1 MTNKI
6 NKLELY
12 LNAFHFCFYR
22 AHYKLHLL
30 ANKINPGWLLLKIP
44 SIKKRHKKL
53 GIDIHKEID
62 KAFGDKN
69 FGMSMMVAGGV
80 LIALFFFLFLSAI
93 NILLRL
99 FVGHK
104 IYLQYPH
111 FAIALIISLALTYFF
126 VFKNDCYLQ
135 YFDKF
140 EKWNHGEKL
149 KYRWLAFGFIILVII
164 FFFLMLEY

>member
-6 NKLELY
+6 NKLEFY

-69 FGMSMMVAGGV
+69 FLPLQV
-80 LIALFFFLFLSAI
+80 FFTCKQSSAYD
-93 NILLRL
+93 LLL
-99 FVGHK
+99 K
-104 IYLQYPH
+104 
-111 FAIALIISLALTYFF
+111 FADEF
-126 VFKNDCYLQ
+126 
-135 YFDKF
+135 
-140 EKWNHGEKL
+140 
-149 KYRWLAFGFIILVII
+149 
-164 FFFLMLEY
+164 